1 MDWRAFFDQHRSILE
16 SHYPGLTIT
25 RFLREAQEIGGDGA
39 GFLAGI
45 PFAYQLGYA
54 EFVDHKFTVTTDV
67 LIPRPETEQLFEM
80 VDQAIKNHPAWRRLV
95 DVGTGSGCLGLALA
109 HAHPMLSATLTDISP
124 EALAVANMNARKLGL
139 HSVIFK
145 ESDLLTEIVGLFDV
159 IVTNPPYIPRSASGV
174 HAMTDRHEPHL
185 ALYVEDAQY
194 EAFFRRL
201 FEQSARRLT
210 SDGMFFM
217 EGHEERLAVCAV
229 WAKAAKLTQVQIL
242 QDLTGRA
249 RFLTAQ
255 APRAPLG

>member
-16 SHYPGLTIT
+16 SHYPGLTVT

-39 GFLAGI
+39 AFLAGV

-67 LIPRPETEQLFEM
+67 LIPRPETEQLFEL

-95 DVGTGSGCLGLALA
+95 DVGTGSGCLGLSLA
-109 HAHPMLSATLTDISP
+109 HAHPMLSASLADISP
-124 EALAVANMNARKLGL
+124 EALLVAKGNARNLGL
-139 HSVIFK
+139 HSVTFQQ
-145 ESDLLTEIVGLFDV
+145 SDLLKEIVGLFDV
-159 IVTNPPYIPRSASGV
+159 IVTNPPYIPRSAQGV
-174 HAMTDRHEPHL
+174 HAMTERHEPHL

-194 EAFFRRL
+194 ETFFKRL
-201 FEQSARRLT
+201 FDQSARRLT

-217 EGHEERLAVCAV
+217 EGHEDRLTECAQ
-229 WAKAAKLTQVQIL
+229 WAKTAKLTQVQVL
-242 QDLTGRA
+242 NDLTGRP

-255 APRAPLG
+255 APRVPVG